1 MIRECLEDILL
12 THQDIIEAIRR
23 SDKAS
28 VKFLLDKFPSL
39 VNFENPNFVRVSL
52 ISFKIDGITKQ
63 LSDILY
69 FTGHI
74 AEWSLQQVYLL
85 WRMLSTY

>member
-1 MIRECLEDILL
+1 MLRRYFL

-39 VNFENPNFVRVSL
+39 VNFENPNFVSVSL
-52 ISFKIDGITKQ
+52 ISLKIDGTTK
-63 LSDILY
+63 
-69 FTGHI
+69 
-74 AEWSLQQVYLL
+74 
-85 WRMLSTY
+85 